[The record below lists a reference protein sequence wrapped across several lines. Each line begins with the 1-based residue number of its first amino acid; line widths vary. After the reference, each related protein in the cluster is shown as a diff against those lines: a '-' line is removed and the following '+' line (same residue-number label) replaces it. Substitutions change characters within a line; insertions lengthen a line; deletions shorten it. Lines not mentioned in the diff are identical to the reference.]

1 VKARTADEFV
11 ALREARD
18 QKLPMPKLILPSVQV
33 NIRGG
38 RLPEPESNGK
48 RYLRIPLD
56 ALDGAPWDESPKETI

>member
-1 VKARTADEFV
+1 
-11 ALREARD
+11 
-18 QKLPMPKLILPSVQV
+18 MPKLILPSLQV

-56 ALDGAPWDESPKETI
+56 ALDGAPPWDESPKETI

>member
-1 VKARTADEFV
+1 
-11 ALREARD
+11 
-18 QKLPMPKLILPSVQV
+18 MPKLILPSLQV

-48 RYLRIPLD
+48 RYVRIPLD